1 MPPQIC
7 VPPQTRN
14 GLLIS
19 RQERGREDLSHTGEI
34 VATGSAQKDLCL
46 LTLKKKNNCVLFSL
60 MSVFS

>member
-7 VPPQTRN
+7 VPPQARN

-34 VATGSAQKDLCL
+34 AGTGTAQKRPLSLNLQD
-46 LTLKKKNNCVLFSL
+46 KKIIVRYLA
-60 MSVFS
+60 